1 VHEPDE
7 LTRDAPEPG
16 TLPEVEKTNRL
27 YHVGLGSWR
36 TLSNPYREYP
46 LLDKGNA
53 MVGTLAEILPH
64 AARRHGSRT
73 ALIFG
78 DRRFSFLELDEL
90 SNRVANGLVAS
101 GVRPRDRVTLFG
113 PNCWEWLVSYY
124 GIAKTGAVVNPINVM
139 STPEEVRHAV
149 MDAGARAVVAA
160 PDKGGDLLDMKGVA
174 NLGQVVLWGKTPITG
189 AAVLGDW
196 LRDGRPEFSHH
207 RCKPSELAAICY
219 TSGTTGL
226 PKGAMQSQRA
236 VIGAAVGT
244 ALMAARTA
252 QDRVINALPLS
263 HVYGSCVFNAAMMA
277 GSALILIP
285 RFSEVAVLKSISE
298 HRATLMDGVP
308 TAYYYLLAQPGFEK
322 YDLSSLTRCW
332 VGGQTLPA
340 AKSLEFTARTGCPV
354 HEVWGMTE
362 LAGATS
368 ANPVYGPNKLGT
380 IGLPYPGNAFR
391 VVHVDDADKEMPTG
405 ERGEL
410 MYRGPLV
417 MEGYYNNPKGT
428 AETIR
433 SDGWLHT
440 GDIATMDED
449 GYATIV
455 DRKKDMILTA
465 GFNVYPAE
473 IERVLCMHP
482 AVALAAVGGVADEV
496 KGELAKAYIILRP
509 GAQISREALIF
520 HCREHLAAYKVPRAM
535 QFVACVPTTSSG
547 KIMRRM
553 LKDVDDGT
561 FTVS

>member
-1 VHEPDE
+1 
-7 LTRDAPEPG
+7 
-16 TLPEVEKTNRL
+16 
-27 YHVGLGSWR
+27 
-36 TLSNPYREYP
+36 
-46 LLDKGNA
+46 
-53 MVGTLAEILPH
+53 MVATLAEILPH
-64 AARRHGSRT
+64 AARQHGDRT
-73 ALIFG
+73 ALIVEN
-78 DRRFSFLELDEL
+78 RRFSFRELDAL
-90 SNRVANGLVAS
+90 SNRVANGLTAG
-101 GVRPRDRVTLFG
+101 GVKPGDCVTLFG

-124 GIAKTGAVVNPINVM
+124 GIAKTGAVINPINVM
-139 STPEEVRHAV
+139 LTTEEVRYAV
-149 MDAGARAVVAA
+149 TDSAARAVVAS
-160 PDKGGDLLDMKGVA
+160 PDKGEALLDMKGVA
-174 NLGQVVLWGKTPITG
+174 NLGDVVLWGDAPVIG
-189 AAVLGDW
+189 ATRLSDW
-196 LRDGRPEFSHH
+196 LQQGNPEFSHH
-207 RCKPSELAAICY
+207 QRKPSDLAAICY
-219 TSGTTGL
+219 TSGTTGH
-226 PKGAMQSQRA
+226 PKGAMQSHRA

-244 ALMAARTA
+244 ALMAARTSH
-252 QDRVINALPLS
+252 DRVISALPLS

-277 GSALILIP
+277 GSTLILIP
-285 RFSEVAVLKSISE
+285 RFNEVAVLSSIAE

-308 TAYYYLLAQPGFEK
+308 TAYYYLLAHPDFDK

-362 LAGATS
+362 LAGATT
-368 ANPVYGPNKLGT
+368 ANPAYGPNKPGT

-391 VVHVDDADKEMPTG
+391 VVDVDDADKEMPIG

-433 SDGWLHT
+433 PDGWLHT

-482 AVALAAVGGVADEV
+482 AVALAAVGSIADEV
-496 KGELAKAYIILRP
+496 KGELAKAYVILKP
-509 GAQISREALIF
+509 GAQVSREGLVS
-520 HCREHLAAYKVPRAM
+520 HCREHLAAYKVPRAV
-535 QFVACVPTTSSG
+535 QFVASVPTTSSG